1 MNLKVAHLVAVQFGM
16 FIGIVACL
24 VFSRFEYT
32 RPRTAM
38 RAPATERAATIEP
51 QPQADDQLAD
61 TVDDGA
67 DVELAEAV
75 TDQRVPLPNEY
86 SPEAVERNMALATKL
101 YYEQIAPRRPASSGP
116 ANNWIAAAAPA
127 YAEVAEQSAVV
138 QSNEP
143 AAETVAYVQPAQV
156 IVYPQPAQIVV
167 FANPRRF
174 VNRCRQTPHPTT
186 VPPNSHR
193 RPDREWTR
201 LAAAPAFA
209 APPSG
214 GLRLPRRSP
223 EGQRHRNAGVVPSCS
238 STQGLTSSVK
248 R

>member
-16 FIGIVACL
+16 FIGIVSCL
-24 VFSRFEYT
+24 VFSRFEYA
-32 RPRTAM
+32 RPRTPM
-38 RAPATERAATIEP
+38 RAPPTERAAIVEP
-51 QPQADDQLAD
+51 QPEPDDQRAD
-61 TVDDGA
+61 IVDDGA

-116 ANNWIAAAAPA
+116 ANNPIAAAAPS
-127 YAEVAEQSAVV
+127 YAEVAEEPAVV

-143 AAETVAYVQPAQV
+143 AAETVAYVEPATV

-167 FANPRRF
+167 LSNPRRF

-186 VPPNSHR
+186 VPPNRHR
-193 RPDREWTR
+193 RPDREGTR
-201 LAAAPAFA
+201 LASAPAFA
-209 APPSG
+209 AASSG
-214 GLRLPRRSP
+214 GLRLPRQYPEDQHRRSN
-223 EGQRHRNAGVVPSCS
+223 GVPSCS
-238 STQGLTSSVK
+238 STQGFTSAK